1 MWSRGNDYQ
10 ITEVEERTEG
20 EKVECRLLFQ
30 MCLTEKSVHSGSGVK
45 TPRSY
50 SDPKVIIRPHG
61 ITGGWDNSLTV
72 PPPTTAQK
80 VGRNSLGLA
89 GTVIWLD
96 SS

>member
-10 ITEVEERTEG
+10 ITEVEERTG

-50 SDPKVIIRPHG
+50 SDSKVIIRPPG
-61 ITGGWDNSLTV
+61 ITAGWDNSLTV
-72 PPPTTAQK
+72 PPTATAQK

-89 GTVIWLD
+89 GRVIWLD